1 MREKSFGQNHK
12 LTSIDK
18 FGVYLSNYKIIRF
31 VKKNRPRRIID
42 IGCGFNASA
51 LSSLKPYAENL
62 TGVDIKVNTEL
73 KGIKIIETNISNN
86 LSFLSD
92 SSADLI
98 IMNSVLEHLDH
109 PKKIIEEVHR
119 ILDRNGTA
127 IINAPNWLGKYF
139 LEFSAFRLGL
149 SPTEEMNDHKM
160 YYNKKDLWPLLV
172 KAGFK
177 PSRIKLKY
185 HKLFLNTICY
195 AKK

>member
-1 MREKSFGQNHK
+1 
-12 LTSIDK
+12 
-18 FGVYLSNYKIIRF
+18 
-31 VKKNRPRRIID
+31 
-42 IGCGFNASA
+42 
-51 LSSLKPYAENL
+51 
-62 TGVDIKVNTEL
+62 
-73 KGIKIIETNISNN
+73 
-86 LSFLSD
+86 
-92 SSADLI
+92 
-98 IMNSVLEHLDH
+98 MNSVLEHLDH

>member
-12 LTSIDK
+12 LTFIDK
-18 FGVYLSNYKIIRF
+18 FGVYLSNYKIISF
-31 VKKNRPRRIID
+31 VKKNKPRRITD
-42 IGCGFNASA
+42 IGCGFNAST
-51 LSSLKPYAENL
+51 LSGLKSYAQDL

-73 KGIKIIETNISNN
+73 KDIKIIEANISDN

-98 IMNSVLEHLDH
+98 IMNSVIEHLDH
-109 PKKIIEEVHR
+109 PKEIIKEIYRV
-119 ILDRNGTA
+119 LDKNGTA

-139 LEFSAFRLGL
+139 LELSAFKFGL
-149 SPTEEMNDHKM
+149 SPIEEMNDHKM
-160 YYNKKDLWPLLV
+160 YYGKKDLWPLII

-177 PSRIKLKY
+177 PSNLKMKC